1 MNGDSRG
8 SAAWRRFVVPD
19 ALINPPQRA
28 RAALPDV
35 LGVLESSGY
44 GLLHLPPP
52 GKHSRLL
59 AVIAD
64 QVAEYAHHGYAVVAI
79 GIRGEPAA
87 GLHWRRLAP
96 LLRHRGVELPPRH
109 VVPRRMPTRR
119 WEGQQRPRRVAGRLR
134 SAARGSTPMARV
146 MYGGPMQPNRVVEGA
161 MQSRRARR
169 LKGQSGFRPGS
180 SLHGVARR
188 SARHDVAAADSQ
200 RRNSYK
206 LPAFVR
212 SAAVVR
218 VRA

>member
-1 MNGDSRG
+1 VNGDQRG
-8 SAAWRRFVVPD
+8 WRMALVPD

-79 GIRGEPAA
+79 GMPGKSGD

-96 LLRHRGVELPPRH
+96 LLRHRGVALPPRH
-109 VVPRRMPTRR
+109 
-119 WEGQQRPRRVAGRLR
+119 
-134 SAARGSTPMARV
+134 
-146 MYGGPMQPNRVVEGA
+146 
-161 MQSRRARR
+161 
-169 LKGQSGFRPGS
+169 
-180 SLHGVARR
+180 
-188 SARHDVAAADSQ
+188 
-200 RRNSYK
+200 
-206 LPAFVR
+206 FVR
-212 SAAVVR
+212 SDVDAAAEGQRLTGFLAGYDLPVEEQRRWR
-218 VRA
+218 V